1 MIFDIKLGENFQ
13 RKSIM
18 VAGGHTTKTPSP
30 FTYSYVVLQD
40 LVIIMLMVVALNSLD
55 LHAADIENSYLTSTC
70 REKTWTRAVS

>member
-30 FTYSYVVLQD
+30 FTYISLVLQD
-40 LVIIMLMVVALNSLD
+40 LVRIMLTVVALNSLD
-55 LHAADIENSYLTSTC
+55 LHAADIENSYLTSTYC
-70 REKTWTRAVS
+70 EKIWTKAVP